1 MEDTELFT
9 KLLGIQPPWRVTRVQ
24 VTMAAERID
33 VWVEEMPGTQ
43 FPCAVPLCVNMSET
57 LIPKKFRV
65 EGEKGLGD
73 EFLE

>member
-1 MEDTELFT
+1 M
-9 KLLGIQPPWRVTRVQ
+9 
-24 VTMAAERID
+24 
-33 VWVEEMPGTQ
+33 
-43 FPCAVPLCVNMSET
+43 PLCVNMSET